1 MQGVAVT
8 INFLLQNVFDSP
20 PKSSE
25 TSPTRL
31 SSLSSETSPK
41 SVRRSP
47 SEGRPPKALR
57 NLPFRSHSPPK
68 ALTSHNGYFGVGVK
82 LPTIEVRYADL
93 RVAAEC
99 QVVYGKPLPT
109 LWNSLKSLI
118 SDVRR
123 LPCFP
128 LQDTHVDIIN
138 DVTSMPVWLKWAFW
152 LSPLSYGEIGLSSN
166 EFLAPRWQKLSKLRG
181 SKELEHSKV
190 SLPEKS
196 HKDRMVLPFE
206 PLSIV
211 FQDVQ
216 YYVETPVAMK
226 EHGFTEKRLQLLRDI
241 TAAFR
246 PGVLTALMGIS
257 GAGKTTLLDVLSG
270 RKTSG
275 TMEGEIRIGGYPK
288 VQTTFAR
295 ISGYCEQIDIH
306 SPQITVEESVIF
318 SAWLRL
324 DPHVETKTKYELLG
338 PSLDQIL

>member
-1 MQGVAVT
+1 MSRGAEQTSRTEGGSDNNSALAYGAGTWAAGVGEGVGRGEGGDGSASITVAQGGPLLGL

-47 SEGRPPKALR
+47 SEGRLPKALRNRSPPKPLR

-68 ALTSHNGYFGVGVK
+68 ALTSHDGYFGVGVK

-138 DVTSMPVWLKWAFW
+138 DVSGIIKPGRVWEN
-152 LSPLSYGEIGLSSN
+152 YTIEI
-166 EFLAPRWQKLSKLRG
+166 FIRKLG
-181 SKELEHSKV
+181 
-190 SLPEKS
+190 
-196 HKDRMVLPFE
+196 
-206 PLSIV
+206 
-211 FQDVQ
+211 
-216 YYVETPVAMK
+216 
-226 EHGFTEKRLQLLRDI
+226 
-241 TAAFR
+241 
-246 PGVLTALMGIS
+246 
-257 GAGKTTLLDVLSG
+257 
-270 RKTSG
+270 
-275 TMEGEIRIGGYPK
+275 
-288 VQTTFAR
+288 
-295 ISGYCEQIDIH
+295 
-306 SPQITVEESVIF
+306 QITQENCV
-318 SAWLRL
+318 
-324 DPHVETKTKYELLG
+324 
-338 PSLDQIL
+338 